1 MAFSEPQKVPAR
13 PTSWDSRLERS
24 LWCSRRPARAREG
37 IREGARDIPETQCST
52 RLLSRWCVD
61 QAQHPPGT
69 CRNPSSRPLPCPPES
84 DPGGWGS
91 ATSVSAGDSDPHP
104 RGTRLQMEVD
114 TITGLKAQE
123 LVREPQKW
131 PCGGAAFLSARGL
144 PTQTMA
150 AKAQAGGQP
159 GTPPGDAGASPLRSL
174 PPLPGAFSSTSPRAT
189 RQGGNSG
196 VLSTVVLGPRG
207 GEKKLMAHLLCRP
220 RLRPQ
225 RHRHVVGLRVPC
237 PPDSRAASGHSGAT
251 RTSAGNQDTP
261 RG

>member
-174 PPLPGAFSSTSPRAT
+174 PPLPGAFSSTSLLGKW
-189 RQGGNSG
+189 RQNQSRSIPLA
-196 VLSTVVLGPRG
+196 VYPPS
-207 GEKKLMAHLLCRP
+207 RP
-220 RLRPQ
+220 RLRFSRTPEPPGKEVTQ
-225 RHRHVVGLRVPC
+225 ACFPLLFLVPEVVRK
-237 PPDSRAASGHSGAT
+237 S
-251 RTSAGNQDTP
+251 
-261 RG
+261 